1 MLVLETST
9 QLSTNVEPSPISIN
23 SLASSLPQVGR
34 VLALERARQALEA
47 FQDQFVARVLAGLAE
62 LVCEGEGCGVVH
74 RGGGTI
80 LRRGKR
86 QRKLRTSSGVLEFGL
101 KQVTCR
107 DCRRTWSPFA
117 QMLGLLPR
125 QRIAEE
131 LERKLVECVTDL
143 PYGKTCRLAE
153 AWLGAS
159 VSPRTLHRCVQ
170 ERGSRVRFTPAEPTA
185 VVVADGTKVPAGPSE
200 RGMEVRFSFQILGR
214 HEEHKRVVVEKR
226 IAGWGVGPGSWR
238 EALPPGI
245 ATEVIV
251 TDREKGLPELLAQRF
266 PTLRHQHCEWHL
278 VHTLDHL
285 LYLDG
290 VGVKERK
297 PLKSELAK
305 IVWGKTIK
313 DRRSA
318 YAAFC
323 AKLACYPK
331 AHTMLTD
338 AIGNVLFEVPSRER
352 TSSVIEREMREI
364 NRRSDVGVLWSE
376 RGVDNLLKLRAALRI
391 NKDDFER
398 VWSPVQTAANWTVPL
413 A

>member
-1 MLVLETST
+1 MPVPETSI
-9 QLSTNVEPSPISIN
+9 QPSTNVERSSSVIN
-23 SLASSLPQVGR
+23 ALASSLPEVGR
-34 VLALERARQALEA
+34 ALALAHARQTLETLQDA
-47 FQDQFVARVLAGLAE
+47 FVDRVLAGLTE
-62 LVCEGEGCGVVH
+62 LVCEREGCGVVH
-74 RGGGTI
+74 RGGGI

-86 QRKLRTSSGVLEFGL
+86 LRKLKTSSGELEFPL

-117 QMLGLLPR
+117 RMLGLLPR

-131 LERKLVECVTDL
+131 LERKLVECVIDL
-143 PYGKTCRLAE
+143 PYGKTCALAG
-153 AWLGAS
+153 AWLGVR
-159 VSPRTLHRCVQ
+159 VSPKTLHRCVQ

-185 VVVADGTKVPAGPSE
+185 VVLADGTKVPAGPSE

-214 HEEHKRVVVEKR
+214 HEEHGRPVVEKR
-226 IAGWGVGPGSWR
+226 IAGWGAGVGSWR
-238 EALPPGI
+238 DALPPGI
-245 ATEVIV
+245 ATESLV
-251 TDREKGLPELLAQRF
+251 TDREKGLPELLRERF
-266 PTLRHQHCEWHL
+266 PDLRHQHCEWHL
-278 VHTLDHL
+278 GHTLSHL

-290 VGVKERK
+290 LGVKARR

-305 IVWGKTIK
+305 IVWGKTTR
-313 DRRSA
+313 DRRGA

-338 AIGNVLFEVPSRER
+338 ASENVLFDKPSSER
-352 TSSVIEREMREI
+352 TTSVIEREMREI
-364 NRRSDVGVLWSE
+364 NRRTDVGVRWSE
-376 RGVDNLLKLRAALRI
+376 RGVNNLLKLRAAKRI

-398 VWSPVQTAANWTVPL
+398 VWSPVPADASWTVPL